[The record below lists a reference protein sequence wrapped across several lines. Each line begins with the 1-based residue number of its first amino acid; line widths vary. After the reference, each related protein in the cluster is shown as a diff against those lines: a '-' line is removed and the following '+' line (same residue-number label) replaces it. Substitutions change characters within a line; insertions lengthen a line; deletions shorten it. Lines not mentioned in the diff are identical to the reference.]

1 MRIRSVMRP
10 RYGKGV
16 GVAIERAI
24 GGRLSPADTGVS
36 GQTEASVLSRSSQQ
50 RLTEDCDMARV
61 LFVVFGGLAYLIFFA
76 TFLYLIAFVGDLPGV
91 PRTVDRGPA
100 GDRITAFIV
109 DLGLIG
115 LFGLQHTI
123 MARQGFKRGWTGSV
137 LIRDSH
143 ESGRVDWELA
153 RVLFVVFGVLAYLI
167 FFATFLYLIA
177 FVGDLPG
184 VPRTVDRGPAG
195 DRITA
200 FIVDLGLIGL
210 FGLQH
215 TIMARQGFKRGWT
228 AIVPKPVERSV
239 YVLFASIALLILF
252 AFWRPIPQPVW
263 TVEHPLAVSV
273 LWALFA
279 IGWLIVLSCTC
290 LINHFEQD

>member
-1 MRIRSVMRP
+1 
-10 RYGKGV
+10 
-16 GVAIERAI
+16 
-24 GGRLSPADTGVS
+24 
-36 GQTEASVLSRSSQQ
+36 
-50 RLTEDCDMARV
+50 MAPV

-91 PRTVDRGPA
+91 PRTVDHGP
-100 GDRITAFIV
+100 
-109 DLGLIG
+109 
-115 LFGLQHTI
+115 
-123 MARQGFKRGWTGSV
+123 MA
-137 LIRDSH
+137 
-143 ESGRVDWELA
+143 
-153 RVLFVVFGVLAYLI
+153 
-167 FFATFLYLIA
+167 
-177 FVGDLPG
+177 
-184 VPRTVDRGPAG
+184 

-273 LWALFA
+273 IWGLFVL
-279 IGWLIVLSCTC
+279 GWLIVLSSTF
-290 LINHFEQD
+290 LINHFELFGLKQVYQNLRGAAPSPPRFRQPFFYRLVRHPLYAGFIIAFWATPEMTLGHMLFSVGMTIYILIAIPYEERDLVGALGDDYASYRGRVGMLFPRLRRASPSTPPLEARDS